1 MAAKKKK
8 KKKKNLSEKQFQ
20 YRKQFT
26 LKDAFALQTFA
37 PIVVL
42 CEKTKTL
49 PH

>member
-8 KKKKNLSEKQFQ
+8 KKKIERKTF
-20 YRKQFT
+20 KQFT